1 MNEDGLTILSQ
12 SSEELAD
19 KIAKSNEMGE
29 VKDLTQL
36 FNLNQAKRN
45 VYRLLKLNGLL
56 DKIDDAIVERI
67 NKNPNLFNNSDL
79 INYLNAVQNSIEKSS
94 KLVSGVD
101 TTPLIQINHNEGVQ
115 INVTEIDRESRQN
128 VLNFLESVLGN
139 KDVIEIDAVEVIP
152 AGSSKVAIISGV

>member
-1 MNEDGLTILSQ
+1 MSENGLELLSQ

-139 KDVIEIDAVEVIP
+139 KEVIEIDAVEVIED
-152 AGSSKVAIISGV
+152 GEEGN

>member
-139 KDVIEIDAVEVIP
+139 KDVIEIDAVEVIEDGE
-152 AGSSKVAIISGV
+152 AGN

>member
-1 MNEDGLTILSQ
+1 MSEDGLTILSQ

-79 INYLNAVQNSIEKSS
+79 INYLNAVQNSIEKST
-94 KLVSGVD
+94 KLVGGVE
-101 TTPLIQINHNEGVQ
+101 TAPLIQINNTEN
-115 INVTEIDRESRQN
+115 NVNIATEQLTSEERQRILAALSGIMN
-128 VLNFLESVLGN
+128 P
-139 KDVIEIDAVEVIP
+139 IEIVEVQD
-152 AGSSKVAIISGV
+152 VEEN